1 MKTLE
6 GNNGEF
12 STKSIHLYC
21 IFEENDPQKSKN
33 LDFRSSYTHLT
44 LENGANIPLKNSM
57 RGKER
62 VDDLYMPM
70 AGFYCR
76 FIVI

>member
-1 MKTLE
+1 MKTLD

-21 IFEENDPQKSKN
+21 NFEEKDPQKSEN
-33 LDFRSSYTHLT
+33 LDFGSSYAHLT